1 MKITLCYISLWVM
14 LLLAFAGCDVHEFPE
29 ERYDKVP
36 FQLHLDFSTEM
47 PLYKEVVYTR
57 SGDTET
63 KGVVARHDI
72 RYTISA
78 YRIDNMRSENRVAD
92 TTFVFTRS
100 EISDLNY
107 TANLLLRE
115 GTYDFEV
122 WADYVDA
129 NSMSDKYY
137 DTREFSE
144 IILANKDEHLGSND
158 YRDAFRGYA
167 TATVI
172 NPVYYTGNIVNSIDH
187 QASVEMK
194 RPMGKFKFVSTDMDV
209 FHTRV
214 AQMMKEKGKLKSV
227 SADANTKA
235 YYEQL
240 LQNVNIDDFYVVFRY
255 NAFMPC
261 SYNIFTDK
269 PADSWTGVYF
279 VSPMFPDNNLSEMI
293 LGFDYIF
300 VNGSETTLSISLE
313 VYNKDG
319 ELMSSTNPIN
329 VPIVRSKMTVVKGEF
344 LTSKAT
350 GGVTINPSY
359 DGDDYNIE
367 IK

>member
-1 MKITLCYISLWVM
+1 MRKTLCYISLCVM
-14 LLLAFAGCDVHEFPE
+14 SLLAFAGCDVHEFPE
-29 ERYDKVP
+29 EGYDKVP
-36 FQLHLDFSTEM
+36 FQLYLDFSTEM
-47 PLYKEVVYTR
+47 PLHKEVACTR

-63 KGVVARHDI
+63 KSVADRHDI

-92 TTFVFTRS
+92 TTFVFARS

-115 GTYDFEV
+115 GTYDFKV

-137 DTREFSE
+137 DTRDFSE

-167 TATVI
+167 TATVT
-172 NPVYYTGNIVNSIDH
+172 NPAYYTGNIVNSIDN
-187 QASVEMK
+187 QVSAEMK
-194 RPMGKFKFVSTDMDV
+194 RPMGKFKFVSTDMEV
-209 FHTRV
+209 FLTRV
-214 AQMMKEKGKLKSV
+214 AQMMKEQGKLLSV

-240 LQNVNIDDFYVVFRY
+240 LQNINLDDFYVVFRY

-261 SYNIFTDK
+261 SYNMFTDK
-269 PADSWTGVYF
+269 PADSWTGVSF
-279 VSPMFPDNNLSEMI
+279 VSPMYSDESLSEMI

-300 VNGSETTLSISLE
+300 VNASETTLSISLE

-319 ELMSSTNPIN
+319 ELMSSTNSIN

-344 LTSKAT
+344 LTPKET
-350 GGVTINPSY
+350 GGVTINPNY